1 MRYCGRAPHWA
12 QKAAPFLHEEYPSS
26 CRNRV
31 RFLCA
36 LVARAGLLQNPQR
49 FLPVMSPPDSRSVS
63 RARTMRQPL
72 DRVRAVSQV
81 MRQGRTSR
89 GSTSPSTC
97 FDGHCRRQPDHEV
110 AQQSSPAWSDV
121 EFTSKRG
128 LRQLGDH
135 ARATLAASP
144 CTARPHT
151 RAVRDAVAPPR
162 SAHRACVVG
171 RLFCEPRMRRK
182 ARAGVCTSSTHS
194 THSALVVDARLW
206 AIKALFL
213 TF

>member
-1 MRYCGRAPHWA
+1 
-12 QKAAPFLHEEYPSS
+12 
-26 CRNRV
+26 
-31 RFLCA
+31 
-36 LVARAGLLQNPQR
+36 
-49 FLPVMSPPDSRSVS
+49 MSPPDSWSVT
-63 RARTMRQPL
+63 RAHTMRQPL

-89 GSTSPSTC
+89 SSTSPSTC
-97 FDGHCRRQPDHEV
+97 FDGHCRRRPGSGGCR
-110 AQQSSPAWSDV
+110 AASPAWSDV

-135 ARATLAASP
+135 ARATLGASP

-171 RLFCEPRMRRK
+171 RLFCEPRVRRK
-182 ARAGVCTSSTHS
+182 ARAGAYTSYTH
-194 THSALVVDARLW
+194 HSQSRLVRCGTDRGRLTVNCH
-206 AIKALFL
+206 ISKA
-213 TF
+213 TVEK